1 MQLLWWS
8 AIKLDTWN
16 PVRVSLSEMNNISER
31 HLLFCWWNKQLWKYI
46 FNEDD
51 ENLLNE
57 IYELIK
63 YMSSDVGMS

>member
-16 PVRVSLSEMNNISER
+16 PVRLSLSEMNNISER
-31 HLLFCWWNKQLWKYI
+31 HLLFCWNKQLWKYI
-46 FNEDD
+46 FND
-51 ENLLNE
+51 ENLLHE

>member
-16 PVRVSLSEMNNISER
+16 PVRLSLSKMNNIAER
-31 HLLFCWWNKQLWKYI
+31 HLLFCWNEQLLKYI

-51 ENLLNE
+51 ENLLHE